1 MISVP
6 PYGSNKLTYPS
17 VMLNILQYA
26 DGAITCLAH
35 NQEQNKL
42 FFLGRTHHDYYSSH
56 VRQREICVIFTHLLS
71 VILSVCIES

>member
-26 DGAITCLAH
+26 DGAITRVAH
-35 NQEQNKL
+35 TQEQNK
-42 FFLGRTHHDYYSSH
+42 FFLGHVHDDYYSSH
-56 VRQREICVIFTHLLS
+56 VR
-71 VILSVCIES
+71 